1 MIEDYKSAWNYIL
14 DLSSEENKMQNIF
27 AQILRKSWKSYTKLI
42 TVVLLTDEI
51 ARLRDQ
57 GWGEEE
63 SRCPL
68 IVLHI

>member
-1 MIEDYKSAWNYIL
+1 MIEDCKFAWNYIL
-14 DLSSEENKMQNIF
+14 DLLSEENKMQNIF
-27 AQILRKSWKSYTKLI
+27 AQILRKSQKSYTKRI

-51 ARLRDQ
+51 GRLRGQ

-68 IVLHI
+68 IVLLI